1 MKQYLVITLLVRTL
15 LVRTLLVKKITL
27 VSEIP
32 KRDMKPVDFQL
43 GHQGQQ
49 GSLGKWFEGIDG
61 HQMFHR
67 LPPPGGLLLTIKLID
82 CFLNWSG

>member
-43 GHQGQQ
+43 GHQG
-49 GSLGKWFEGIDG
+49 SLGKWFEGIDG

-67 LPPPGGLLLTIKLID
+67 LPPPGGLFLTIKLID
-82 CFLNWSG
+82 CFLNWSE